1 MAQMNIRL
9 TEILFSDYPNLTLT
23 VEDLTSEVATLT
35 WQGDATNRLEG
46 AVSSIRS
53 PRFYVVGSISAKISK
68 ESPRALEFWKQFK
81 KNTILTGTA
90 TFNADVEDIEGS
102 FTKLDLM
109 VGEVNGDGNN
119 PALEVIIRGDL
130 TINKELA
137 V

>member
-1 MAQMNIRL
+1 MAQMNIKL
-9 TEILFSDYPNLTLT
+9 TELIFSDYPNLTLSID
-23 VEDLTSEVATLT
+23 DLTSEVATLT
-35 WQGDATNRLEG
+35 WEGEATNRLSG
-46 AVSSIRS
+46 AMSSIRS
-53 PRFYVVGSISAKISK
+53 PRFFVVGSISAKISK

-90 TFNADVEDIEGS
+90 TFNADVEDLEGS
-102 FTKLDLM
+102 LTKLDLM

-130 TINKELA
+130 AINKDLA